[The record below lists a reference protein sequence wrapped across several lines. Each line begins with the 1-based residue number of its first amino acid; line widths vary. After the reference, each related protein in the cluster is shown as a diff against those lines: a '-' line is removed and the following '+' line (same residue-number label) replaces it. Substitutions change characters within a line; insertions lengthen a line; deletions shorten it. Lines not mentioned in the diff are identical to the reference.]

1 MLALIRKH
9 KKAIAGVLLVCCCGT
24 FVGCATQK
32 GPPVLVGDPEHKP
45 ESTLPW
51 NKQERWE
58 LAGGI
63 PSQLGESR

>member
-9 KKAIAGVLLVCCCGT
+9 QRSIAGLLLLSSLGVM
-24 FVGCATQK
+24 VGCASTK
-32 GPPVLVGDPEHKP
+32 EPPALVSDPEHKP

-58 LAGGI
+58 LTGGL

>member
-9 KKAIAGVLLVCCCGT
+9 EKAIARLLLLSALGT
-24 FVGCATQK
+24 LAACATPK
-32 GPPVLVGDPEHKP
+32 EPTALVADPENRA

-63 PSQLGESR
+63 PSQLGDSR

>member
-9 KKAIAGVLLVCCCGT
+9 GKTAGRLFVVFCFTTLVA
-24 FVGCATQK
+24 CATQK
-32 GPPVLVGDPEHKP
+32 EPPVLVSDPDHKP
-45 ESTLPW
+45 ESSLPW

-63 PSQLGESR
+63 PSQLGDSR

>member
-1 MLALIRKH
+1 MLAQVRKRAKSATRFLLLCALSTLI
-9 KKAIAGVLLVCCCGT
+9 A
-24 FVGCATQK
+24 CATQK
-32 GPPVLVGDPEHKP
+32 EPPALVSDPNGKP

-51 NKQERWE
+51 NKQEKWE

>member
-1 MLALIRKH
+1 MLALVGKRTKF
-9 KKAIAGVLLVCCCGT
+9 ATRFFLLCALSTV
-24 FVGCATQK
+24 VACATQK
-32 GPPVLVGDPEHKP
+32 EPPALVSDPNGKP

-51 NKQERWE
+51 NKQEKWE

>member
-1 MLALIRKH
+1 MLAQIRKH
-9 KKAIAGVLLVCCCGT
+9 RKIIAGLLLLCSLSAL
-24 FVGCATQK
+24 VGCATK
-32 GPPVLVGDPEHKP
+32 SPPVLVSDPEHKA

>member
-1 MLALIRKH
+1 MLAQIREHRKI
-9 KKAIAGVLLVCCCGT
+9 IAGLLLLCSFT
-24 FVGCATQK
+24 ALAGCASQK
-32 GPPVLVGDPEHKP
+32 EPPVLVSDPEHKP

>member
-9 KKAIAGVLLVCCCGT
+9 RKPVTRILLLCCSTT
-24 FVGCATQK
+24 FVACATQK
-32 GPPVLVGDPEHKP
+32 QPVLVSDPEHKA

>member
-9 KKAIAGVLLVCCCGT
+9 QRSIAGLLLLCSLGVLA
-24 FVGCATQK
+24 GCATTK
-32 GPPVLVGDPEHKP
+32 EPPALVSDPEHKP

-58 LAGGI
+58 LTGGM
-63 PSQLGESR
+63 PNVLGESR